1 MGYDNLPDERP
12 GEIKDAASATANA
25 PAALAVGEPERDM
38 DEREDGG
45 GVNDSSSAATQDEPS
60 RPVFDEREAIVNER
74 ASGPAHNI
82 AVKVEEVAAIHGF
95 MIGLDCGILNPEVLG
110 AAAVASAEVL
120 YSEHV
125 RQWLDNDP
133 LLSRAEVRDTGGGLH
148 VLLWLDEPILCDGE
162 EARC

>member
-25 PAALAVGEPERDM
+25 PAALAVGEPE
-38 DEREDGG
+38 
-45 GVNDSSSAATQDEPS
+45 
-60 RPVFDEREAIVNER
+60 
-74 ASGPAHNI
+74 
-82 AVKVEEVAAIHGF
+82 
-95 MIGLDCGILNPEVLG
+95 
-110 AAAVASAEVL
+110 
-120 YSEHV
+120 